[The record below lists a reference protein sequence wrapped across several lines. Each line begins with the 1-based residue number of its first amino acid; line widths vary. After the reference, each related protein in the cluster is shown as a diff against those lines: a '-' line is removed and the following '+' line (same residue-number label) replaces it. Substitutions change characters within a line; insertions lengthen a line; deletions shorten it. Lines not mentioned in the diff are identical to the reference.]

1 MKQLIISNNTVNS
14 YFNYFKDDITK
25 DISYLYNEEF
35 VITDGDTQ
43 LSFTFLDKLTVV
55 LIKKKETILD
65 IAHLSYDK
73 FISDTLI
80 RNIMNKPF
88 LAPRLERYKALGLVR
103 FKEEIIENLQLGNI
117 YLDDEGNILWADYN
131 IKFRL
136 NNSLSLE
143 YIN

>member
-1 MKQLIISNNTVNS
+1 MKQLIISNNAVNS

-25 DISYLYNEEF
+25 EISYLYNEEF

-65 IAHLSYDK
+65 IAHLSYDQ

-80 RNIMNKPF
+80 KNIMNKPY

-117 YLDDEGNILWADYN
+117 YMDDEGIILWADYKL
-131 IKFRL
+131 KFRL